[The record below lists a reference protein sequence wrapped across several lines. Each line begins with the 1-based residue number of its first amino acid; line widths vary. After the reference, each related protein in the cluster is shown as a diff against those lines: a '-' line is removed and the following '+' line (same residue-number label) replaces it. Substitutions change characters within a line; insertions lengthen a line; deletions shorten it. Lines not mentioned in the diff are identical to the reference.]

1 LIPEEVIMAEI
12 AQTLV
17 LAVLVGIGAQIAA
30 AWLRVPGI
38 VCLLIFGIGLGR
50 SGLGAIDPQ
59 QLGPALEAIVSLA
72 VALILF
78 EGGLSLE
85 LRDVGKVS
93 GSLRNLVTIGT
104 LVSFAGGGM
113 AAHWLAEFPWPIA
126 LLYSSLVVVTGPT
139 VIGPLLKNIQI
150 DRQVSALLESE
161 GVLIDPIGAILA
173 VVVLEITIDGGGDPG
188 TILLSMLWRLGLGS
202 LIGGLGGWAIAAFLR
217 RAPFLSDDLRN
228 LTVLAG
234 AWGLYSLSQ
243 QTASESG
250 LMAVVVAGIVL
261 GASELPETRTLRRFK
276 GQLTLLAISV
286 LFVLLAA
293 DLSLASVFT
302 LGWGGLGAVLVLM
315 LVVRPLN
322 VWLCTAGSDLNW
334 RQKLFAGWVAP
345 KGIVS
350 ASVASLFAI
359 LLTQGGITGGESIK
373 ALVFLTIATTVTV
386 QGLTA
391 GFVADWLRLK
401 STERRGIAIAG
412 ATPVGLL
419 VARLFA
425 DRGEAV
431 VIVETDRD
439 AGQRAEAAGFR
450 VFSSSAL
457 DTSVLE
463 AAGLESLGT
472 FLAATSNG
480 EVNSVLAQRVAEEF
494 APPRVLAAM
503 PIEDTGNGNGAIAS
517 RGKVQV
523 AFATQRS
530 LKEWNQFV
538 IDRSVKLGETVIRST
553 DFDLQHAHLT
563 ALICAGE
570 LIPLLIVRDDR
581 LMVVSAG
588 DDWLAGDQL
597 IYLLH
602 DPKPKILQS
611 LAGSRKPELMIER
624 LPAVEALSL
633 APSEV
638 APLPN

>member
-1 LIPEEVIMAEI
+1 MAEI

-17 LAVLVGIGAQIAA
+17 LAVLVGIGAQIVA
-30 AWLRVPGI
+30 AWLRLPGI
-38 VCLLIFGIGLGR
+38 VCLLIFGVGLGR

-59 QLGPALEAIVSLA
+59 QLGAALEAIVSLA

-85 LRDVGKVS
+85 LRDIGKVS

-150 DRQVSALLESE
+150 DRQVSALLEGE

-188 TILLSMLWRLGLGS
+188 AILLGMLLRLGSGS

-217 RAPFLSDDLRN
+217 RASFLSDDLRN

-234 AWGLYSLSQ
+234 AWGMYSLSQ
-243 QTASESG
+243 ATASESG

-261 GASELPETRTLRRFK
+261 GAAELPETRTLRRFK

-302 LGWGGLGAVLVLM
+302 LGWGGLGTVLVLM
-315 LVVRPLN
+315 LAVRPLN

-373 ALVFLTIATTVTV
+373 ALVFLTIATTVTL

-391 GFVADWLRLK
+391 GLVADWLRLK
-401 STERRGIAIAG
+401 STERCGIAIAG
-412 ATPVGLL
+412 VTPIGLL

-425 DRGEAV
+425 DRGEPVA
-431 VIVETDRD
+431 IVETDQE

-450 VFSSSAL
+450 VFLSSAL

-463 AAGLESLGT
+463 AAGLESIGT
-472 FLAATSNG
+472 FLAATANG

-503 PIEDTGNGNGAIAS
+503 PIEDSSNSNGNSGGGSAN
-517 RGKVQV
+517 RGKVQA
-523 AFATQRS
+523 AFASQRS
-530 LKEWNQFV
+530 LKEWNEFV
-538 IDRSVKLGETVIRST
+538 SDRSVKLGETVMRST
-553 DFDLQHAHLT
+553 DFDLQQAHLT
-563 ALICAGE
+563 ALMRAGE

-581 LMVVSAG
+581 LRVVSVG
-588 DDWLAGDQL
+588 DSWLAGDRL

-602 DPKPKILQS
+602 DPKPKLLQS
-611 LAGSRKPELMIER
+611 LAGSSKPEFTIER
-624 LPAVEALSL
+624 LPAVEELPL
-633 APSEV
+633 APSDV
-638 APLPN
+638 APLPQ

>member
-1 LIPEEVIMAEI
+1 MAEI

-30 AWLRVPGI
+30 AWLRLPGI

-173 VVVLEITIDGGGDPG
+173 VVVLEITIDGGGDPSA
-188 TILLSMLWRLGLGS
+188 ILLSMLWRLGLGS

-373 ALVFLTIATTVTV
+373 ALVFLTIATTVTT

-391 GFVADWLRLK
+391 GLVADWLRLK

-425 DRGEAV
+425 DRGESVA
-431 VIVETDRD
+431 IVETDRE

-503 PIEDTGNGNGAIAS
+503 PIGEDSGNGNGAIAP
-517 RGKVQV
+517 RGKVQA

-538 IDRSVKLGETVIRST
+538 SDRSVKLGETVMRST
-553 DFDLQHAHLT
+553 DLDLQHAHLT
-563 ALICAGE
+563 ALIRAGE

-588 DDWLAGDQL
+588 DDWLAGDRL

-602 DPKPKILQS
+602 DPKPKLLQS

-624 LPAVEALSL
+624 LPAVEALPL

>member
-1 LIPEEVIMAEI
+1 
-12 AQTLV
+12 
-17 LAVLVGIGAQIAA
+17 
-30 AWLRVPGI
+30 
-38 VCLLIFGIGLGR
+38 
-50 SGLGAIDPQ
+50 
-59 QLGPALEAIVSLA
+59 
-72 VALILF
+72 
-78 EGGLSLE
+78 
-85 LRDVGKVS
+85 
-93 GSLRNLVTIGT
+93 
-104 LVSFAGGGM
+104 
-113 AAHWLAEFPWPIA
+113 
-126 LLYSSLVVVTGPT
+126 
-139 VIGPLLKNIQI
+139 
-150 DRQVSALLESE
+150 
-161 GVLIDPIGAILA
+161 
-173 VVVLEITIDGGGDPG
+173 
-188 TILLSMLWRLGLGS
+188 
-202 LIGGLGGWAIAAFLR
+202 
-217 RAPFLSDDLRN
+217 
-228 LTVLAG
+228 
-234 AWGLYSLSQ
+234 
-243 QTASESG
+243 
-250 LMAVVVAGIVL
+250 
-261 GASELPETRTLRRFK
+261 
-276 GQLTLLAISV
+276 
-286 LFVLLAA
+286 
-293 DLSLASVFT
+293 
-302 LGWGGLGAVLVLM
+302 
-315 LVVRPLN
+315 
-322 VWLCTAGSDLNW
+322 
-334 RQKLFAGWVAP
+334 
-345 KGIVS
+345 
-350 ASVASLFAI
+350 LFAI

>member
-1 LIPEEVIMAEI
+1 MAEI
-12 AQTLV
+12 AQTLI
-17 LAVLVGIGAQIAA
+17 LAVLVGIGAQIVA
-30 AWLRVPGI
+30 AWLRLPGI
-38 VCLLIFGIGLGR
+38 VCLLVFGISLGR

-78 EGGLSLE
+78 EGGLGLE

-139 VIGPLLKNIQI
+139 VIGPLLKNIQV

-173 VVVLEITIDGGGDPG
+173 VVVLNIIIDGGGDPS
-188 TILLSMLWRLGLGS
+188 TILASMLWRLGSGS

-250 LMAVVVAGIVL
+250 LMAVVIAGIVL
-261 GASELPETRTLRRFK
+261 RAAELPEARTLRRFK

-302 LGWGGLGAVLVLM
+302 LGWGGLAAVLVLM

-322 VWLCTAGSDLNW
+322 VWLCTAGSDFNW

-350 ASVASLFAI
+350 ASVASLFSI

-373 ALVFLTIATTVTV
+373 ALVFLTIATTVTA

-391 GFVADWLRLK
+391 GWVADWLRLT

-431 VIVETDRD
+431 AIVETDPE
-439 AGQRAEAAGFR
+439 ACKQAESAGFR

-457 DTSVLE
+457 DTAVLE
-463 AAGLESLGT
+463 AAGLESVGT

-480 EVNSVLAQRVAEEF
+480 EVNAVLAQRAAEEF
-494 APPRVLAAM
+494 APPRVLAAV
-503 PIEDTGNGNGAIAS
+503 PTEENSNGNGQAKRS
-517 RGKVQV
+517 SKVQP

-530 LKEWNQFV
+530 LKEWNQLV
-538 IDRSVKLGETVIRST
+538 SDRAVKLGETIMRST
-553 DFDLQHAHLT
+553 DLDLQHAHLT
-563 ALICAGE
+563 ALIRTGE
-570 LIPLLIVRDDR
+570 LIPLLIARDDR
-581 LMVVSAG
+581 LMVVSAH
-588 DDWLAGDQL
+588 DPWLAGDRL

-611 LAGSRKPELMIER
+611 LAGSRKPEFTIER
-624 LPAVEALSL
+624 LPSVEELPLASEAIQEAV
-633 APSEV
+633 
-638 APLPN
+638 